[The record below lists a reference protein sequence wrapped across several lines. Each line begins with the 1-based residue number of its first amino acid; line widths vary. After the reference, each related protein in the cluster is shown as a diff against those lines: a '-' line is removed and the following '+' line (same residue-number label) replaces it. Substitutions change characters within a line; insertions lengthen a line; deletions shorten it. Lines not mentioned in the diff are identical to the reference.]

1 MIRLFDTHQVRP
13 VKELEGLWD
22 FQPVSRQG
30 EVPER
35 MEYRLPVPGCWETHP
50 EFGTYQGVGLYRRK
64 IRVDRRTNLRLE
76 FKGVSH
82 TADVYLDEERIAH
95 HYNAYTAFETVVKQV
110 EPGEHEI
117 RLYADNSFGE
127 HSALHIPNDYYT
139 YGGPIRPVV
148 LEEIGEVYIERA
160 AFWPEWAEGTWHGR
174 WQATVRNIGDTVRTG
189 ELLLG
194 LDEAQTAGGGPL
206 RETLRIEAGQSV
218 TVERTASYPS
228 AQAWNPDSPVL
239 YTLRALWIEP
249 GAEGE
254 AEIPVDDW
262 IDRIGF
268 RRIDTEGG
276 QLRVNGLEVRLQG
289 VNRHEDHARS
299 GAALSFADML
309 HDLEL
314 IRDLGCNAVRTSH
327 YPNDERFLDLCDEF
341 GLLVWEENHARGLS
355 EQQMRQP
362 NFRRQSEAVT
372 REMVEQHGNHPS
384 IVIWAIL
391 NECASDTLYGRSIYE
406 SELAL
411 IRELDPSR
419 PRTFASHHGERDICL
434 DLADIVS
441 VNLYPGWYTDEDP
454 GQLMQQTAAW
464 AGRLGG
470 EGKALI
476 LSEFGA
482 DGYYGF
488 RSRERV
494 KGSEER
500 QCDILDDNLRA
511 YLDEDSPLAGVFIWQ
526 FGDCRVTEATGWL
539 LSRGCTRN
547 SKGLVDGYRRPKLAY
562 DTVREHFR
570 GGAERKSDAAQN
582 RH

>member
-1 MIRLFDTHQVRP
+1 MIRLFDTHEVRP
-13 VKELEGLWD
+13 AKELEGLWE

-35 MEYRLPVPGCWETHP
+35 MAYRLPVPGCWETHP
-50 EFGTYQGVGLYRRK
+50 EFGTYRGVGLYRRTFR
-64 IRVDRRTNLRLE
+64 IAHRTNLRLA

-82 TADVYLDEERIAH
+82 TADVYVDGELVAH
-95 HYNAYTAFETVVKQV
+95 HHNAYTAFDTVVRQV

-139 YGGPIRPVV
+139 YGGPIRPVL
-148 LEEIGEVYIERA
+148 LEEIGDVYIERV
-160 AFWPEWAEGTWHGR
+160 AFWPEWKDGIWHGR
-174 WQATVRNIGDTVRTG
+174 WKATVRNLADTAQTT
-189 ELLLG
+189 ELELG
-194 LDEAQTAGGGPL
+194 LEGAKPHGGERL
-206 RETLRIEAGQSV
+206 REVLRIEAGESV
-218 TVERTASYPS
+218 TVERTAAYP
-228 AQAWNPDSPVL
+228 AAEAWSPDSPVL
-239 YTLRALWIEP
+239 YTLRAVLLEQEP
-249 GAEGE
+249 GGAKR
-254 AEIPVDDW
+254 AVDDW

-268 RRIDTEGG
+268 RRVDTEGG
-276 QLRVNGLEVRLQG
+276 RLRVNGRNVRLQG

-327 YPNDERFLDLCDEF
+327 YPSDERFLDLCDEF
-341 GLLVWEENHARGLS
+341 GLLVWEENHARGLT
-355 EQQMRQP
+355 EEQMRQP
-362 NFRRQSEAVT
+362 NFRRQSEDVT
-372 REMVEQHGNHPS
+372 REMVEQHVNRPS
-384 IVIWAIL
+384 IVIWAVL

-419 PRTFASHHGERDICL
+419 PRTFASHHRERDLCL

-441 VNLYPGWYTDEDP
+441 LNLYPGWYTDEDP
-454 GQLMQQTAAW
+454 GKLMHQAAEW
-464 AGRLGG
+464 AERLGG
-470 EGKALI
+470 PGKALI

-500 QCDILDDNLRA
+500 QCDILGDNLRA
-511 YLDEDSPLAGVFIWQ
+511 YLGEDSPLTGVFVWQ

-562 DTVREHFR
+562 DTVRAHFR
-570 GGAERKSDAAQN
+570 GQPDGALR
-582 RH
+582 